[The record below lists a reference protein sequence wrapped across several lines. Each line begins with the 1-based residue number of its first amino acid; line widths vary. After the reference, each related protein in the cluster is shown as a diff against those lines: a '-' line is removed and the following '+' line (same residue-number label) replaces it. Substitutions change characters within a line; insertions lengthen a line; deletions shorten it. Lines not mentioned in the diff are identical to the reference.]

1 MRNKRKDIII
11 DTIELKVI
19 ISCYSEQYYNKKLK
33 TSKKK
38 KRLNFWKQNPLG
50 ISMNELKITKYLQ
63 LLYRLK
69 E

>member
-1 MRNKRKDIII
+1 MRNKRRDIII

-38 KRLNFWKQNPLG
+38 KKKDR
-50 ISMNELKITKYLQ
+50 ISGNRTP
-63 LLYRLK
+63 
-69 E
+69 

>member
-1 MRNKRKDIII
+1 MRNKRRDIII

-38 KRLNFWKQNPLG
+38 KKR
-50 ISMNELKITKYLQ
+50 
-63 LLYRLK
+63 
-69 E
+69 

>member
-1 MRNKRKDIII
+1 MRNKRRDIII

-38 KRLNFWKQNPLG
+38 KKIEFLEIEPLR
-50 ISMNELKITKYLQ
+50 Y
-63 LLYRLK
+63 
-69 E
+69 